1 MTIAITLPGN
11 GRHHEAITCSLDS
24 KGLTASKGHTTPREQ
39 IHAQATARAPEVRF
53 VMELA
58 RRQGW
63 GQLLRKGIHDGA
75 ILMTF
80 KSGAIATIKL

>member
-11 GRHHEAITCSLDS
+11 GKNHEAITCSLDT
-24 KGLTASKGHTTPREQ
+24 KGATTPREPL
-39 IHAQATARAPEVRF
+39 HAQAAARAPEVRF
-53 VMELA
+53 VMGMAYRL
-58 RRQGW
+58 GW
-63 GQLLRKGIHDGA
+63 GQLLRKGIHDEA

>member
-11 GRHHEAITCSLDS
+11 GKNHEAITCSLDS
-24 KGLTASKGHTTPREQ
+24 KGATGTKGHTTPREQ
-39 IHAQATARAPEVRF
+39 LHAQATARAPEVRF

-63 GQLLRKGIHDGA
+63 GQLLRKGLHDGA